1 MTDKHSMMRTVA
13 TCVALLAL
21 LSGCSSEQSAINTSQ
36 SLIMESSVLSAG
48 ITTNQP
54 VIAERDGQQ
63 RASSVLYNQQEKAVT
78 LHYRF
83 YWYDDKGLEILPFER
98 PGTAVVAPHEEV
110 EISSQTGNLTASK
123 VRLYLYL

>member
-1 MTDKHSMMRTVA
+1 MRTTVA
-13 TCVALLAL
+13 VIACTLL
-21 LSGCSSEQSAINTSQ
+21 LSGCSSDVTTINTSQ
-36 SLIMESSVLSAG
+36 ALIMESSVLSAG

-54 VIAERDGQQ
+54 VLSENRGQQ
-63 RASSVLYNQQEKAVT
+63 RASTVLNNQQEKAVT

-83 YWYDDKGLEILPFER
+83 YWYDDRGLEILPFER
-98 PGTAVVAPHEEV
+98 PRTISVPAHGDV

>member
-1 MTDKHSMMRTVA
+1 MRALA
-13 TCVALLAL
+13 TGITLIAL
-21 LSGCSSEQSAINTSQ
+21 LSGCSSDTTTINTSQ
-36 SLIMESSVLSAG
+36 SLVMESSVLSAG
-48 ITTNQP
+48 ITTDEP
-54 VIAERDGQQ
+54 TLSEHEGQQ
-63 RASSVLYNQQEKAVT
+63 RASSVLYNQQERAVT

-98 PGTAVVAPHEEV
+98 PRTVTVAPHDKI

>member
-1 MTDKHSMMRTVA
+1 MRTVA
-13 TCVALLAL
+13 TGMTLLAL
-21 LSGCSSEQSAINTSQ
+21 LSGCSSKPTTINTSQ
-36 SLIMESSVLSAG
+36 SLIMESAVLSAG
-48 ITTNQP
+48 ITTDEP
-54 VIAERDGQQ
+54 VMSERDGQQ
-63 RASSVLYNQQEKAVT
+63 RASSVLYNQQEKPVT

-83 YWYDDKGLEILPFER
+83 YWYDAKGLEILPFER

>member
-1 MTDKHSMMRTVA
+1 MRTVA
-13 TCVALLAL
+13 TGMTLLAL
-21 LSGCSSEQSAINTSQ
+21 LSGCSSNPTTINTSQ
-36 SLIMESSVLSAG
+36 SLIMESAVLSAG
-48 ITTNQP
+48 ITTDEP
-54 VIAERDGQQ
+54 VMSERDGQQ
-63 RASSVLYNQQEKAVT
+63 RASSVLYNQQEKPVT

-83 YWYDDKGLEILPFER
+83 YWYDAKGLEILPFER